1 MEHRLHVSDLGLP
14 TLTRTRGREAY
25 GNWREYWQEGS
36 ATILL
41 DGVTML
47 SLSFLDGLVLELLAA
62 GELERVTFETR
73 EPRTRHKLA
82 RVAGLHP
89 EAVLYVKGAPAD
101 DRQRVTPAVV
111 EAEEV
116 VAEPT
121 KDMGLDSLEPT
132 TMLRSGYYARG
143 RER

>member
-1 MEHRLHVSDLGLP
+1 MERRLHVSDLGMP

-25 GNWREYWQEGS
+25 RDWREQWREGS

-73 EPRTRHKLA
+73 EPRTQDKLT

-89 EAVLYVKGAPAD
+89 EALLYVKGAPTD
-101 DRQRVTPAVV
+101 ERQRVTPAVV
-111 EAEEV
+111 EAEKVALELTKDV
-116 VAEPT
+116 GPDSAEPAP
-121 KDMGLDSLEPT
+121 LA
-132 TMLRSGYYARG
+132 ARPG
-143 RER
+143 